1 MNKDTKY
8 QNTKYYIFPN
18 SIICNKINKTKYTNS
33 QNLNTL
39 DCLINERLAKT
50 WDTTGGQDAVKS
62 MNNIYKSLETTMKN
76 IEDLYNNL
84 NSFSLKASYE
94 ERTEEKRV

>member
-1 MNKDTKY
+1 MAKGMTKA
-8 QNTKYYIFPN
+8 QVAASLESLNRQ
-18 SIICNKINKTKYTNS
+18 INKTKYTNS

-76 IEDLYNNL
+76 IEDLYNNI

-94 ERTEEKRV
+94 ESTEEKRL

>member
-1 MNKDTKY
+1 MTKA
-8 QNTKYYIFPN
+8 QVAASLESLNRQ
-18 SIICNKINKTKYTNS
+18 INKTKYTNS

-50 WDTTGGQDAVKS
+50 WYTTGGQDAVKS

-84 NSFSLKASYE
+84 NSFSLSASYE